1 VPDLRWGR
9 CDIKSINL
17 LPNIMARQKAR
28 SAGAFEALFIRD
40 GLVLE
45 GAGSNVFA
53 VIQGGIVTPPNG
65 PFILP
70 GITRDLAIGL
80 ARESRD
86 AVTEKGIT
94 LQELLGAEEVFLT
107 GTTTEILPV
116 VKVDGKT
123 IGDGRPGKATRRLYQ
138 QFLQTLRP

>member
-28 SAGAFEALFIRD
+28 SAGAFEALFLRD

-45 GAGSNVFA
+45 GAGSNIFA
-53 VIQGGIVTPPNG
+53 VIQGQIVTPPKG
-65 PFILP
+65 PAILP
-70 GITRDLAIGL
+70 GITRDLVIGL
-80 ARESRD
+80 AREARD
-86 AVTEKGIT
+86 PLTEKGIT
-94 LQELLGAEEVFLT
+94 LEELLGAEEVFLT

-116 VKVDGKT
+116 VKVDGKS
-123 IGDGRPGKATRRLYQ
+123 IGDGRPGRTTRRLYQ
-138 QFLQTLRP
+138 QFLQAIPP

>member
-1 VPDLRWGR
+1 
-9 CDIKSINL
+9 
-17 LPNIMARQKAR
+17 MARQKAR